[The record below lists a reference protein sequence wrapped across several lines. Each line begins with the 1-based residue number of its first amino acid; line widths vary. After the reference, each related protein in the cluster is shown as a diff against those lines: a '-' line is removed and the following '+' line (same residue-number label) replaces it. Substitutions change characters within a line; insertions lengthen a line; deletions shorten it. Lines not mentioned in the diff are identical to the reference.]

1 MARDHRRGTAKP
13 LSRGRRR
20 SFVGPDAED
29 GLAKRQAV
37 SEAKYQGD
45 PRRFAGLVSDFARWA
60 APKLPPFPGARLL
73 ELGCGPGRDLAFYA
87 ERGFACTG
95 VDFAPT
101 AIERARERFAHLP
114 EPTRSRGRFVLG
126 DAASLLRSQAPAS
139 WDGIVANL
147 VYPTFEEG
155 ELKSLFGEVTR
166 VLRPHGVHAYAV
178 RSVQDPRAKEGELVG
193 PDTRNGGPHDVPYR
207 FFSATTLDAI
217 VPDRFTKGER
227 AERKVEHLLYA
238 ADTRNPDAP
247 APRTS

>member
-1 MARDHRRGTAKP
+1 MA
-13 LSRGRRR
+13 
-20 SFVGPDAED
+20 PDDED
-29 GLAKRQAV
+29 ALAKRRAV
-37 SEAKYQGD
+37 SEAKYQTD

-87 ERGFACTG
+87 ERGLACTG

-101 AIERARERFAHLP
+101 AIDRARERFAHLP

-126 DAASLLRSQAPAS
+126 DAASLLRSQAPGS
-139 WDGIVANL
+139 WDAVVANL
-147 VYPTFEEG
+147 VYPTFSEA
-155 ELKSLFGEVTR
+155 ELTALWAEVAR

-193 PDTRNGGPHDVPYR
+193 PDVRSGGPHDVPYR
-207 FFSATTLDAI
+207 YFSTATLDGL
-217 VPDRFTKGER
+217 VPAGFTKGER
-227 AERKVEHLLYA
+227 AERKVEHFLYA

-247 APRTS
+247 PARTL